1 MARDFRHGHGM
12 RKQQFQRKSQQKNVP
27 RQANKSSVPMVWAAG
42 FLISAALLIGF
53 FITQHFISQAN
64 QSDGPTEK
72 SIFIAAK
79 EMQQKAVESVE
90 EVSEKLQPKPV
101 EVEAVQIEPEEKL
114 VEPSEAPKYSFYD
127 GLGKMEVVVDAVPI
141 SIQLEQPYY
150 IQAGTFGSEKVALSE
165 QKRLAKLG
173 QELEMSVLY
182 GKKRTYYR
190 LRVGPFHDRLELNKR
205 RNELRRLG
213 VDTLLVKAAKVQL

>member
-53 FITQHFISQAN
+53 FITQHFVSQAN

-213 VDTLLVKAAKVQL
+213 VDTLLVKAAKVQP

>member
-53 FITQHFISQAN
+53 FITQHFVSQAN

-165 QKRLAKLG
+165 KKRLAKLG

-213 VDTLLVKAAKVQL
+213 VDTLLVKAAKVQP